1 MRMRSAPHLLTEDR
15 AEFERLLDEVL
26 RTAHDR
32 PDLSAV
38 GQRLNATQ
46 LRTMALNATA
56 VIAGAAAAE
65 YEHYTRIREETRPH
79 PARAD
84 GEAASTG
91 RAASAGSTAS
101 SASSAS
107 EDGGEPDRESGV
119 GLTAVIT
126 VLAPVLAGLA
136 ALMFLLIGHLLR
148 MLDPP
153 PALATPLIT
162 TGWVFAALTAAA
174 ILFATMALL
183 RTALRNSATQVEAE
197 EISKE
202 IPEEVTRAKDAWRH
216 ALLER
221 GILPFLRAALSD
233 PGIDPMSLELPN
245 PTSRPPAADGPGEG
259 PPAGHRTAFTSPD
272 LTSPD
277 LTGPEPDRPDL
288 RGPEPRR
295 PEPRPE

>member
-1 MRMRSAPHLLTEDR
+1 MHMRSAPHLLTEDR

-84 GEAASTG
+84 GEATSAANATNATRTTG
-91 RAASAGSTAS
+91 
-101 SASSAS
+101 
-107 EDGGEPDRESGV
+107 EDDGEPDRESGV

-197 EISKE
+197 EISEE
-202 IPEEVTRAKDAWRH
+202 IPEEVTRAQDAWRH

-233 PGIDPMSLELPN
+233 PGIDPMSVELPN
-245 PTSRPPAADGPGEG
+245 PTSRPPAAGGPDEG
-259 PPAGHRTAFTSPD
+259 SPAGRRTAFTSPD
-272 LTSPD
+272 LT
-277 LTGPEPDRPDL
+277 GPEP
-288 RGPEPRR
+288 GR
-295 PEPRPE
+295 PEPGRPEPDGPGPRSSEPRDPGPRPE